1 MENIFV
7 RILNSVDTIEI
18 GHFRIIPSPIF
29 NLRLF
34 FCSNSEIPR
43 PEFPWHP

>member
-7 RILNSVDTIEI
+7 RILNSVDTIKI
-18 GHFRIIPSPIF
+18 GHLRIIPSPIF

-34 FCSNSEIPR
+34 FCLNSEIPR
-43 PEFPWHP
+43 PEFPLHP